1 MFTKASKYAI
11 LALVALAAQGGG
23 PVQIRTLAAV
33 SGVPRP
39 FLAKLIPHLVRAGII
54 TSARGRRGGIAF
66 ARPPTGISLAQ
77 VIRAVEG
84 ERLFL
89 DCPFTVSP
97 CRGRRRCPLAPL
109 WDPVR
114 EELVAFLEDTDLAQV
129 ARLKEGV
136 HERVD
141 R

>member
-1 MFTKASKYAI
+1 MFSRTAKYAI
-11 LALVALAAQGGG
+11 LALVALAAQGDG
-23 PVQIRTLAAV
+23 PVQIRTLAAA
-33 SGVPRP
+33 SGVPRD
-39 FLAKLIPHLVRAGII
+39 FLAKLIPLLVRAGII
-54 TSARGRRGGIAF
+54 TSTRGRRGGISF

-84 ERLFL
+84 ERVFA
-89 DCPFTVSP
+89 DCPFSTAP
-97 CRGRRRCPLAPL
+97 CHGRRGCPLAPL

-129 ARLKEGV
+129 ARVKEGV

>member
-1 MFTKASKYAI
+1 MFSKAAKYAVM
-11 LALVALAAQGGG
+11 ALVELAAQGDG
-23 PVQIRTLAAV
+23 PAQIRALAAA

-39 FLAKLIPHLVRAGII
+39 FLAKLIPQLVRAGII
-54 TSARGRRGGIAF
+54 TSTRGRRGGIAF

-77 VIRAVEG
+77 VVRAVDG
-84 ERLFL
+84 DRVFA
-89 DCPFTVSP
+89 DCPFSTAP
-97 CRGRRRCPLAPL
+97 CRGRDGCPLAPL

-129 ARLKEGV
+129 ARLKEGA
-136 HERVD
+136 HERVN